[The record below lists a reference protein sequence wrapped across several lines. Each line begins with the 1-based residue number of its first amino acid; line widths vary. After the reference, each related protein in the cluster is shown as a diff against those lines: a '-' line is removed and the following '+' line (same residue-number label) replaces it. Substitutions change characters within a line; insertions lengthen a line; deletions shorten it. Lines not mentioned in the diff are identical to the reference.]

1 MGPYFYTEG
10 LHGEVV
16 KTAQA
21 MSTKEPEM
29 AEFKVQAKIETQEN
43 EWFTFEVLILFLS
56 GNGS

>member
-1 MGPYFYTEG
+1 M
-10 LHGEVV
+10 V

-21 MSTKEPEM
+21 MSAKETEM